1 MEATNG
7 AHQLKQNYKTDCL
20 IDDCRKEAV
29 ISEDGTNITGGG
41 RL

>member
-1 MEATNG
+1 MEESG
-7 AHQLKQNYKTDCL
+7 IHELKPNFKTDCL

-29 ISEDGTNITGGG
+29 ISEDGTKITGGG